1 MHNDVA
7 LPFYDLTGVSPGRE
21 REDMWSAQL
30 SLQAQDGFV
39 MLSGW
44 GAPDR
49 WAQLWRAA
57 GREDLATDP
66 KYLGREI
73 QGPFFLHTIRPALE
87 EWTRQRSRRELCHL
101 LLGLGFSAA
110 AVQTAAEVYACPQ
123 LKARRMF
130 HEFEFAGKKFRQP
143 GDPAKLSAVPETPPA
158 PPPLL
163 GEHNAYV
170 FQTLLGLSKQAIQD
184 LAAQGV
190 I

>member
-1 MHNDVA
+1 MASRPLQGVRVLDVSHTIA
-7 LPFYDLTGVSPGRE
+7 
-21 REDMWSAQL
+21 
-30 SLQAQDGFV
+30 
-39 MLSGW
+39 
-44 GAPDR
+44 
-49 WAQLWRAA
+49 
-57 GREDLATDP
+57 
-66 KYLGREI
+66 
-73 QGPFFLHTIRPALE
+73 GPFCTMLLANAGAEILKV
-87 EWTRQRSRRELCHL
+87 ELP
-101 LLGLGFSAA
+101 GKGERKLGFSAA